1 MTEETRKKLLDA
13 YEDACFSFFIIEG
26 TGRELSSKNYDFLRQ
41 YIGEM
46 RDWLKDIVEEE
57 MTTSTSISYTY
68 PYITATRNSDGT
80 VNPILTPD
88 KSKVT
93 CVGTDLIDEVVTL

>member
-57 MTTSTSISYTY
+57 MSDGSNFF
-68 PYITATRNSDGT
+68 ITATRNDNGT
-80 VNPILTPD
+80 TNPIWTPN
-88 KSKVT
+88 KVT
-93 CVGTDLIDEVVTL
+93 SEVVTL

>member
-26 TGRELSSKNYDFLRQ
+26 TGRELSSKDYDFLRQ

-46 RDWLKDIVEEE
+46 RDCLKDIVKEE
-57 MTTSTSISYTY
+57 MTTSTSYTY
-68 PYITATRNSDGT
+68 PYITTTRDSVGT
-80 VNPILTPD
+80 VNPIWTTD
-88 KSKVT
+88 KTNVVR
-93 CVGTDLIDEVVTL
+93 VGTDHEAVTL

>member
-46 RDWLKDIVEEE
+46 REWLKDVVEEE
-57 MTTSTSISYTY
+57 MTASTSYTY
-68 PYITATRNSDGT
+68 PYITMTRNGNGT
-80 VNPILTPD
+80 INPIWTT
-88 KSKVT
+88 SKVT
-93 CVGTDLIDEVVTL
+93 CVGTDPIDEVVTL

>member
-26 TGRELSSKNYDFLRQ
+26 TGRELSSKDYDFLRQ

-46 RDWLKDIVEEE
+46 RDCLKDIVEGE
-57 MTTSTSISYTY
+57 MSPDAKCVY
-68 PYITATRNSDGT
+68 PYITTTRNDNGT
-80 VNPILTPD
+80 INPIWTPN
-88 KSKVT
+88 KVT
-93 CVGTDLIDEVVTL
+93 SEVVTL